1 MTNSAPSPEALD
13 PFADR
18 RLYPR
23 VTIALPAF
31 LQADGKRHS
40 VQLLDVSAGGAKLS
54 CAIGLPAGTA
64 IMLDCGTLARTAIVR
79 WQNGEFVGVSFQSE
93 LEAREVN
100 AIIDRSTALGARM
113 NLRG

>member
-1 MTNSAPSPEALD
+1 MANSVPSPEASD

-18 RLYPR
+18 RVYPR

-31 LQADGKRHS
+31 LQTEGTRHS
-40 VQLLDVSAGGAKLS
+40 VQLLDVSAGGAKLNCPLKLS
-54 CAIGLPAGTA
+54 TGTVVT
-64 IMLDCGTLARTAIVR
+64 LDCGTLARTAIVR
-79 WQNGEFVGVSFQSE
+79 WQNGDFVGVCFESE

-113 NLRG
+113 NTRG